1 MIPLIYLI
9 KKDHSNYKNHGNH
22 SSDNDLFERKYR
34 ATAGRPYKNL
44 ARVSFYLSFLPN
56 VSVAG
61 VGRRLLGGRHSR
73 MFGLFCF

>member
-9 KKDHSNYKNHGNH
+9 KKDHSNHKNHGNH

-56 VSVAG
+56 MSVAG
-61 VGRRLLGGRHSR
+61 VGARLPGADIAAW
-73 MFGLFCF
+73 FGLFCF